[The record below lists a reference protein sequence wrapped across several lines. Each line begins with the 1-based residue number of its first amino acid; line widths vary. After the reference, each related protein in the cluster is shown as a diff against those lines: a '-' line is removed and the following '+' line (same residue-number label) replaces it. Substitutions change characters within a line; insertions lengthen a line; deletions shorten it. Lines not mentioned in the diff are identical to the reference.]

1 MATKNAV
8 KKTEN
13 KVDVTKAKASVKQA
27 AKDVKEVAEVVVD
40 KVVDEVKEA
49 VADAKEEVVQKA
61 KKAAA
66 KKEIKTS
73 LYVQYLGKEVAEK
86 DMIASVKK
94 AWTKAGN
101 KVGDIKTITLYV
113 KPEES
118 AVYYVINGTETGK
131 VEF

>member
-1 MATKNAV
+1 MATKKTVN
-8 KKTEN
+8 KTET
-13 KVDVTKAKASVKQA
+13 KVEAP
-27 AKDVKEVAEVVVD
+27 
-40 KVVDEVKEA
+40 VKEA
-49 VADAKEEVVQKA
+49 TKEV
-61 KKAAA
+61 KKAAP
-66 KKEIKTS
+66 KKEVKTT
-73 LYVQYLGKEVAEK
+73 LFVQYFGKEVAEK